1 MTYCARMN
9 YNDFLRV
16 LITRACFILAA
27 LMAVVPAHG
36 ETSSDD
42 PIVRWL
48 HISGHRAI
56 WGSEL
61 KALMV
66 TRTSPWYDF
75 LPWIQA
81 RRYDPLILVSDLEKL
96 RAYYRDLG
104 YLAVSVHSTIEQLSA
119 DEIGLEIQ
127 ITEGPLTR
135 ISRASVIGGEDI
147 ENAFGQLEGKP
158 LSSDLVNKS
167 VAEAVSGLRNKGY
180 AFVRAEVETT
190 TVAQQAELVLKLVPG
205 PVCSVGVVQI
215 SGHKAMAENT
225 ILRGLT
231 FKPGDQFSEEALQNS
246 QYLLYRA
253 GVFRSVALG
262 LADSVAH
269 DNRVDVALRVSERP
283 FRTLRVGTG
292 YDTDEDLWASGA
304 WTHRNFGG
312 DFRQFKLSGRVSG
325 KNREAVIGLRQ
336 AHFRGSRNWLNIGGF
351 VQRERQ
357 AAFVQEEV
365 GGNISLERNLT
376 RATDVITQFSSG
388 VVDFSADSA
397 FTEMKVGLLMDTRD
411 DIFDPQSGMLAQF
424 TVRERGRL
432 FRSDSEFLQATAEGR
447 WFRRIPLR
455 SVLALRVQGG
465 VIFELGKA
473 GNVPNVERFFAGGL
487 NSVRGWGVNELG
499 PKDDQGE
506 PTGGLS
512 RVEMSMEVRTQ
523 IFFTL
528 GTAIFVDVG
537 NVDAKSGAFNLGSL
551 KYAVGAGLRY
561 LSPVGPVRFDV
572 GYRLSDDSTVGK
584 RIQYHISLGQA
595 F

>member
-1 MTYCARMN
+1 MDYTDYLKVIFAR
-9 YNDFLRV
+9 L
-16 LITRACFILAA
+16 RACLILAA
-27 LMAVVPAHG
+27 LVTVVPAHG
-36 ETSSDD
+36 ETPSDD

-48 HISGHRAI
+48 HISGPRGI
-56 WGSEL
+56 WGGEL

-75 LPWIQA
+75 LPWTHA
-81 RRYDPLILVSDLEKL
+81 RRYDPLTFASDLEKL
-96 RAYYRDLG
+96 RAYYRDQG
-104 YLAVSVHSTIEQLSA
+104 YLSAAVHSTVERLSA
-119 DEIGLEIQ
+119 DEIGLEVH

-147 ENAFGQLEGKP
+147 ENAFGQLAGKP
-158 LSSDLVNKS
+158 LSREIVNKGVS
-167 VAEAVSGLRNKGY
+167 QVISGLRNRGY
-180 AFVRAEVETT
+180 AFARAEIETT
-190 TVAQQAELVLKLVPG
+190 RVAQGAELALKLAPG

-262 LADSVAH
+262 LADSIAR

-283 FRTLRVGTG
+283 FRTLRVGGG

-312 DFRQFKLSGRVSG
+312 DFRQFKLSARVSG
-325 KNREAVIGLRQ
+325 KNREAVVGLRQ

-357 AAFVQEEV
+357 AAFVQEEM
-365 GGNISLERNLT
+365 GGNISLERNVT
-376 RATDVITQFSSG
+376 MATDVIVQFSSG

-397 FTEMKVGLLMDTRD
+397 FAEMKVGLLMDTRD
-411 DIFDPQSGMLAQF
+411 DIFDPKSGVLAQVA
-424 TVRERGRL
+424 VRERGRF
-432 FRSDSEFLQATAEGR
+432 FRGDGEFLQATAEGR
-447 WFRRIPLR
+447 WFRRMPWR
-455 SVLALRVQGG
+455 SVLAFRAQGG
-465 VIFELGKA
+465 MIFELGKA
-473 GNVPNVERFFAGGL
+473 GGVPNVERFFAGGL
-487 NSVRGWGVNELG
+487 NSVRGWALNDLG
-499 PKDDQGE
+499 PKDAQGE

-512 RVEMSMEVRTQ
+512 RSEMSLEIRTQ
-523 IFFTL
+523 VFHAW
-528 GTAIFVDVG
+528 GSAIFLDVG
-537 NVDAKSGAFNLGSL
+537 AVDEGVGAFNPESL
-551 KYAVGAGLRY
+551 KFAVGAGLRY
-561 LSPVGPVRFDV
+561 LSPIGPVRFDV
-572 GYRLSDDSTVGK
+572 GYRLSDDGTVKK
-584 RIQYHISLGQA
+584 RIQYHMSLGQA